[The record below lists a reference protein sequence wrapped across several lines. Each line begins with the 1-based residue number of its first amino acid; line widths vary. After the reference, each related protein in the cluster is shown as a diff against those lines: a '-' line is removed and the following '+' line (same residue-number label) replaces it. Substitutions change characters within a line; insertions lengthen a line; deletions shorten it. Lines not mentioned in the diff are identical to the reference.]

1 MSTDTLT
8 AVSTSLESAR
18 SVTTLPDGHPCRNL
32 HGHSFQVTALTA
44 LPREWSSFPGGEVLS
59 LRKALEETVA
69 PLNYSYLNQ
78 VLEHPTDE
86 NLALWVQE
94 HFHLPHIN
102 RIAIRSTRLQGVDL
116 DRHGVVHIWRRY
128 RFQAAHQLPNVPPG
142 HKCGRMHGHRFEVVV
157 HATQSPNLNQPSI
170 DYDHID
176 RIWAPIQSELDYQC
190 LNNIEGLSNPTSELI
205 SSWLWSRLKQSLPE
219 LSSVTV
225 FETDSCGAN
234 FDGSTYRIWKDFT
247 LDSAVQVRNTPA
259 DHCLAR
265 LHGHTFLLRLQLLAP
280 LDQIMG
286 WTIDFG
292 DVKAKFDPIFKQ
304 LDHHPLHELAGI
316 PNSDTT
322 SLAHWIYQMA
332 KPLLPQLAQVDLYEA
347 QGCGAIVAES
357 LESPPLPI

>member
-1 MSTDTLT
+1 MNTRTLT
-8 AVSTSLESAR
+8 AASTTIESAR
-18 SVTTLPDGHPCRNL
+18 SITMLPDDHPCRNL
-32 HGHSFQVTALTA
+32 HGHSFRISVLTA
-44 LPREWSSFPGGEVLS
+44 LPSEWSSFPGSDVIS
-59 LRKALEETVA
+59 LRKALEESVA

-78 VLEHPTDE
+78 ALEHPTDE
-86 NLALWVQE
+86 NLARWIQE
-94 HFHLPHIN
+94 HLHLPHVN
-102 RIAIRSTRLQGVDL
+102 RLSVRSMQHQGVDL

-128 RFQAAHQLPNVPPG
+128 RFQAAHQLPNVPRG
-142 HKCGRMHGHRFEVVV
+142 HKCGRMHGHRFEVVI
-157 HATQSPNLNQPSI
+157 HATQRPNINQQSI

-205 SSWLWSRLKQSLPE
+205 SSWLWSRLKPSLPE

-234 FDGSTYRIWKDFT
+234 FDGNIYRIWKDFT
-247 LDSAVQVRNTPA
+247 LDSAVQVRDTRT
-259 DHCLAR
+259 DHRLSR

-292 DVKAKFDPIFKQ
+292 DVKAQFEPIFKQ
-304 LDHHPLHELAGI
+304 LDHNPLHELAGI
-316 PNSDTT
+316 SNSDTT
-322 SLAHWIYQMA
+322 SLAHWIYQTA
-332 KPLLPQLAQVDLYEA
+332 KPLLPQIVQVDLYEA

-357 LESPPLPI
+357 LESPLLPI